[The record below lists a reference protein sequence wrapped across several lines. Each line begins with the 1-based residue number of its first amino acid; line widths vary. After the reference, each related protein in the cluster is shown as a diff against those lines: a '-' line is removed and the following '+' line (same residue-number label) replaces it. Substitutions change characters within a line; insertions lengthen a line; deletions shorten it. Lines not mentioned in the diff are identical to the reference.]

1 MKFYMKQKLLSRQDD
16 FTVRDIYGNRVYTVE
31 GEGISI
37 GRLLRFY
44 NGNHEEIALIRQKT
58 NSETPV
64 FSIIRDGKE
73 VAQISKNI
81 NSPVKEFDV
90 SKLGWTIH
98 GSQMGHYYLI
108 SRNGEE
114 IASVQK
120 RWTTINTCYIVN
132 VCEGADPVDIL
143 ALTLII
149 DACPEEE
156 RNSIAC
162 MMSLIC

>member
-1 MKFYMKQKLLSRQDD
+1 M
-16 FTVRDIYGNRVYTVE
+16 
-31 GEGISI
+31 
-37 GRLLRFY
+37 
-44 NGNHEEIALIRQKT
+44 
-58 NSETPV
+58 
-64 FSIIRDGKE
+64 
-73 VAQISKNI
+73 
-81 NSPVKEFDV
+81 